1 MKIIPYWNQDFKDT
15 ISPGGDPL
23 KNNDEAVIPFPF
35 SPMGRSGA
43 VGGSGFF
50 DPLGSYTGLVSD
62 PDETPVQDADDL

>member
-1 MKIIPYWNQDFKDT
+1 MKK
-15 ISPGGDPL
+15 
-23 KNNDEAVIPFPF
+23 NDEAVIPFPF